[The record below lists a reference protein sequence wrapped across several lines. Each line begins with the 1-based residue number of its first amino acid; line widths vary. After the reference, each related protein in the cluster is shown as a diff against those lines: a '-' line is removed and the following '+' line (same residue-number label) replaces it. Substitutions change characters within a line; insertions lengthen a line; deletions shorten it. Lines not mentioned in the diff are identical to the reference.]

1 MIKKPILAFA
11 IPMTLAMMVTACGG
25 SNQNQTGSNSTSN
38 SATSGNL
45 LDQIKA
51 RGTIKIGTEGTYAP
65 FTFHDKTGTLTG
77 FDVDIA
83 TEVAKRLGVK
93 PDFVETPWDGMF
105 AGLNDKRFDMVA
117 NEVGIRPDRQQKY
130 DFSVPYITSK
140 SVLLVSADNTTIH
153 SFADLK
159 GKKAAQSL
167 TSNYADIA
175 RANGAEI
182 VSVEGFNQAI
192 DLLVSKRADATLNDN
207 LTYLDLKKQKPDV
220 PVKVVAEKNDASQS
234 GLLFR
239 KGNKELVDAVNKALN
254 DMKQDGTYLKISEK
268 WFGTD
273 VSK

>member
-11 IPMTLAMMVTACGG
+11 IPMTLAMLVTACGG
-25 SNQNQTGSNSTSN
+25 STQNQSGSDSTSN

-65 FTFHDKTGTLTG
+65 FTFHDKSGTLTG

-93 PDFVETPWDGMF
+93 PEFVETPWDGMF

-192 DLLVSKRADATLNDN
+192 DMLVSKRADATLNDN